1 MTGIF
6 AVVAGGGTAGHLH
19 PGIAVARAL
28 IDSGKQRESIHLF
41 EKFEKVEEWGIVR
54 RLRGRHLTPFGITSV

>member
-1 MTGIF
+1 MTGTF

-28 IDSGKQRESIHLF
+28 IGLGKQRESIYFLSSDRAIDN
-41 EKFEKVEEWGIVR
+41 K
-54 RLRGRHLTPFGITSV
+54 LITEANFDFTQ